1 MAFKLEQLNLGPLK
15 LDFTDTTQRR
25 EQTKKSKDLLSRLGL
40 DAIRMAQEQTKIEKQ
55 ESDLGKGIFGRD
67 PINKTYKYDNVARPD
82 LDDSLRKDI
91 SNQAGRLQP
100 EFRLP
105 VEQGLR
111 AAENLDSSMQYKTDI
126 VNKNLSD
133 MQNNS
138 GLAAQVNN
146 IIGSDLSDKDK
157 VENLY
162 KLYNANKYINKEDTS
177 QTKNYNDQ
185 VGFLTNNKTFSTF
198 NQVIGQR
205 NQFQP
210 NLIEGILGQAGGD
223 VASLLAKGQ
232 SAKSY
237 VNYGVYNF
245 NIDEVKADVKAA
257 GINENALERNKTYMD
272 SEARITDYM
281 VPGMVDDKGKP
292 VEMVFDQL
300 TNSAFVTEYLKTE
313 FNPDYSFED
322 AINNIA
328 DYILIDASKRG
339 VDLTLPDADGMTR
352 EKALSLAQVKLS
364 EVGEYIDASMQNAY
378 DRYQTETKDNKITQD
393 EFFATSRKQLEDM
406 YTTGEGYVKS
416 KRAAQNIANDQTLRN
431 YGTQYGNLTS
441 KFEEL
446 VGGFAPEGQEQ
457 AFDEIFVEKFGYS
470 YSEAFEKILL
480 EGDVSSVVNFVETA
494 GRTLGL
500 EGEQLTSFVKEIAV
514 DPDMGT
520 FLTGRDNIKTQVMGK
535 IKPLPSGLE
544 DTYGGYHRLS
554 NQGHFSDDE
563 NIFNTIRNELYGTE
577 KTKMIEGLYGSEDQS
592 IKSLISALEDT
603 IQEKRQ
609 GLDEGLQIGGGGIDL
624 ETVEAQEEL
633 ATLASS
639 MDVDLNDTDT
649 ISQMAS
655 VISAT
660 LPTLQANNIDLS
672 TFLDKLLENNKVPGE
687 ELNRYKN
694 AIVKEISF
702 V

>member
-1 MAFKLEQLNLGPLK
+1 MGFKLEQLNLGPLK
-15 LDFTDTTQRR
+15 LDFTDTKQRR
-25 EQTKKSKDLLSRLGL
+25 EQAKKSKDLLSKLGL
-40 DAIRMAQEQTKIEKQ
+40 DAIRMAQEQTKIEQQ

-82 LDDSLRKDI
+82 LDDSLRDTI
-91 SNQAGRLQP
+91 REEAGQLKP

-105 VEQGLR
+105 VEQGLQS
-111 AAENLDSSMQYKTDI
+111 AEKLDSALQYKTDI
-126 VNKNLSD
+126 VNKNLLD
-133 MQNNS
+133 MQNNPA
-138 GLAAQVNN
+138 LASQVNN
-146 IIGSDLSDKDK
+146 IISSDLSDMDK
-157 VENLY
+157 VNNLY
-162 KLYNANKYINKEDTS
+162 KLYNANKYITKEDTS

-185 VGFLTNNKTFSTF
+185 VGFLTNNRTFSTF
-198 NQVIGQR
+198 NKVISQR

-210 NLIEGILGQAGGD
+210 NILEGLIPGQQGSD
-223 VASLLAKGQ
+223 IASLLAKGQ
-232 SAKSY
+232 SAKSH

-245 NIDEVKADVKAA
+245 NIDEVKKDVKAA
-257 GINENALERNKTYMD
+257 GINETLVEKNKTYMD
-272 SEARITDYM
+272 SEAKILATEE
-281 VPGMVDDKGKP
+281 GGQ
-292 VEMVFDQL
+292 EMVFDQL
-300 TNSAFVTEYLKTE
+300 NNSAFVTEYLRTE
-313 FNPDYSFED
+313 FDSDYSFED
-322 AINNIA
+322 AVNNIA
-328 DYILIDASKRG
+328 DYILIESSKRG

-352 EKALSLAQVKLS
+352 EKAVSLARAKLK
-364 EVGEYIDASMQNAY
+364 EAGAYIDASMNNAY
-378 DRYQTETKDNKITQD
+378 KRYRTETKDTKITQD
-393 EFFATSRKQLEDM
+393 EFYATARKQLEDM
-406 YTTGEGYVKS
+406 YTTGQGYVKS

-446 VGGFAPEGQEQ
+446 VSGFAPEGLEQ

-480 EGDVSSVVNFVETA
+480 EGDASSVMNFVETA
-494 GRTLGL
+494 GKTLGL
-500 EGEQLTSFVKEIAV
+500 EGKQLTSFVKELSE
-514 DPDMGT
+514 DPDMVT
-520 FLTGRDNIKTQVMGK
+520 FLTGRNTIKTQVMGK

-544 DTYGGYHRLS
+544 DTYGGYHRLN

-577 KTKMIEGLYGSEDQS
+577 KNKMIEGLYGSEDQS

-609 GLDEGLQIGGGGIDL
+609 GLDEGLMIGGGEIDL
-624 ETVEAQEEL
+624 ETTEAQEEL
-633 ATLASS
+633 AALASS
-639 MDVDLNDTDT
+639 MDVDLTDTDT

>member
-40 DAIRMAQEQTKIEKQ
+40 DAVRMAQEQTKIEKQ

-91 SNQAGRLQP
+91 SNQAGNLAP

-126 VNKNLSD
+126 VNKNLFD
-133 MQNNS
+133 MQNNP

-185 VGFLTNNKTFSTF
+185 VGFLTNSKTFSTF

-210 NLIEGILGQAGGD
+210 NILEGILGQTGGD

-257 GINENALERNKTYMD
+257 GINKTLVEQNKTYMD
-272 SEARITDYM
+272 SEAKILAT
-281 VPGMVDDKGKP
+281 
-292 VEMVFDQL
+292 
-300 TNSAFVTEYLKTE
+300 AFVTEYLKTE

-352 EKALSLAQVKLS
+352 EKAVSLARAKLT
-364 EVGEYIDASMQNAY
+364 EAGAYIDASMQNAY
-378 DRYQTETKDNKITQD
+378 KRYQTETKDNKITQD

-470 YSEAFEKILL
+470 YTEAFEKILL

>member
-1 MAFKLEQLNLGPLK
+1 MGFKLEQLNLGPLK
-15 LDFTDTTQRR
+15 LDFTDTKQRR
-25 EQTKKSKDLLSRLGL
+25 EQAKKSKDLLSKLGL
-40 DAIRMAQEQTKIEKQ
+40 DAIRMAQEQTKIEQQ

-82 LDDSLRKDI
+82 LDDSLRDTI
-91 SNQAGRLQP
+91 REEAGQLKP

-105 VEQGLR
+105 VEQGLQS
-111 AAENLDSSMQYKTDI
+111 AEKLDSALQYKTDI
-126 VNKNLSD
+126 VNKNLLD
-133 MQNNS
+133 MQNNPA
-138 GLAAQVNN
+138 LASQVNN
-146 IIGSDLSDKDK
+146 IISSDLSDMDK
-157 VENLY
+157 VNNLY
-162 KLYNANKYINKEDTS
+162 KLYNANKYITKEDTS

-198 NQVIGQR
+198 NKVIGQR

-210 NLIEGILGQAGGD
+210 SILEGLIPGQQGSD
-223 VASLLAKGQ
+223 IASLLAKGQ

-245 NIDEVKADVKAA
+245 NIDEVKKDVKAA
-257 GINENALERNKTYMD
+257 GINETLVEKNKTYMD
-272 SEARITDYM
+272 SEAKILATEE
-281 VPGMVDDKGKP
+281 GGQ
-292 VEMVFDQL
+292 EMVFDQL
-300 TNSAFVTEYLKTE
+300 NNSAFVTEYLRTE
-313 FNPDYSFED
+313 FDSDYSFED
-322 AINNIA
+322 AVNNIA
-328 DYILIDASKRG
+328 DYILIESSKRG

-352 EKALSLAQVKLS
+352 EKAVSLARAKLT
-364 EVGEYIDASMQNAY
+364 EAGAYIDASMNNAY
-378 DRYQTETKDNKITQD
+378 KRYRTETKDTKITQD
-393 EFFATSRKQLEDM
+393 EFYATARKQLEDM
-406 YTTGEGYVKS
+406 YTTGQGYVKS

-446 VGGFAPEGQEQ
+446 VSGFAPEGLEQ

-480 EGDVSSVVNFVETA
+480 EGDASSVMNFVETA
-494 GRTLGL
+494 GKTLGL
-500 EGEQLTSFVKEIAV
+500 EGKQLTSFVKELSE
-514 DPDMGT
+514 DPDMTT
-520 FLTGRDNIKTQVMGK
+520 FLVGRNTIKTQVMGK

-544 DTYGGYHRLS
+544 DTYGGYHRLN

-577 KTKMIEGLYGSEDQS
+577 KNKMIEGLYGSEDQS

-609 GLDEGLQIGGGGIDL
+609 GLDEGLMIGGGEIDL
-624 ETVEAQEEL
+624 ETTEAQEEL
-633 ATLASS
+633 AALASS
-639 MDVDLNDTDT
+639 MDVDLTDTDT

>member
-1 MAFKLEQLNLGPLK
+1 MGFKLEQLNLGPLK
-15 LDFTDTTQRR
+15 LDFTDTKQRR
-25 EQTKKSKDLLSRLGL
+25 EQAKKSKDLLSKLGL
-40 DAIRMAQEQTKIEKQ
+40 DAIRMAQEQTKIEQQ

-82 LDDSLRKDI
+82 LDDSLRDTI
-91 SNQAGRLQP
+91 REEAGQLKP

-105 VEQGLR
+105 VEQGLQS
-111 AAENLDSSMQYKTDI
+111 AEKLDSALQYKTDI
-126 VNKNLSD
+126 VNKNLLD
-133 MQNNS
+133 MQNNPA
-138 GLAAQVNN
+138 LASQVNN
-146 IIGSDLSDKDK
+146 IISSDLSDMDK
-157 VENLY
+157 VNNLY
-162 KLYNANKYINKEDTS
+162 KLYNANKYITKEDTS

-185 VGFLTNNKTFSTF
+185 VGFLTNNRTFSTF
-198 NQVIGQR
+198 NKVIGQR

-210 NLIEGILGQAGGD
+210 SILEGLIPGQQGSD
-223 VASLLAKGQ
+223 IASLLAKGQ

-245 NIDEVKADVKAA
+245 NIDEVKKDVKAA
-257 GINENALERNKTYMD
+257 GINETLVEKNKTYMD
-272 SEARITDYM
+272 SEAKILATEE
-281 VPGMVDDKGKP
+281 GGQ
-292 VEMVFDQL
+292 EMVFDQL
-300 TNSAFVTEYLKTE
+300 NNSAFVTEYLRTE
-313 FNPDYSFED
+313 FDSDYSFED
-322 AINNIA
+322 AVNNIA
-328 DYILIDASKRG
+328 DYILIESSKRG

-352 EKALSLAQVKLS
+352 EKAVSLARAKLT
-364 EVGEYIDASMQNAY
+364 EAGAYIDASMNNAY
-378 DRYQTETKDNKITQD
+378 KRYRTETKDTKITQD
-393 EFFATSRKQLEDM
+393 EFYATARKQLEDM
-406 YTTGEGYVKS
+406 YTTGQGYVKS

-446 VGGFAPEGQEQ
+446 VSGFAPEGLEQ

-480 EGDVSSVVNFVETA
+480 EGDASSVMNFVETA
-494 GRTLGL
+494 GKTLGL
-500 EGEQLTSFVKEIAV
+500 EGKQLTSFVKELSE
-514 DPDMGT
+514 DPDMTT
-520 FLTGRDNIKTQVMGK
+520 FLVGRNTIKTQVMGK

-544 DTYGGYHRLS
+544 DTYGGYHRLN

-577 KTKMIEGLYGSEDQS
+577 KNKMIEGLYGSEDQS

-609 GLDEGLQIGGGGIDL
+609 GLDEGLMIGGGEIDL
-624 ETVEAQEEL
+624 ETTEAQEEL
-633 ATLASS
+633 AALASS
-639 MDVDLNDTDT
+639 MDVDLTDTDT

>member
-1 MAFKLEQLNLGPLK
+1 MGFKLEQLNLGPLK
-15 LDFTDTTQRR
+15 IDFTDTKQRR
-25 EQTKKSKDLLSRLGL
+25 EQAKKSKDLLSKLGL
-40 DAIRMAQEQTKIEKQ
+40 DAVRMAQEQTKIEKQ

-82 LDDSLRKDI
+82 LDDSLRDTIKEE
-91 SNQAGRLQP
+91 AGELKP

-105 VEQGLR
+105 VEQGLHS
-111 AAENLDSSMQYKTDI
+111 AEQLDSALQYKTDI
-126 VNKNLSD
+126 VNKNLFD
-133 MQNNS
+133 MQNNPA
-138 GLAAQVNN
+138 LASQVNN
-146 IIGSDLSDKDK
+146 IISSDLSDMDK
-157 VENLY
+157 VNQLY
-162 KLYNANKYINKEDTS
+162 KLYTANKYINKEDTS
-177 QTKNYNDQ
+177 QTDNYNKQ

-198 NQVIGQR
+198 NKVIGQR

-210 NLIEGILGQAGGD
+210 SILEGLLGQESGGD

-245 NIDEVKADVKAA
+245 NIDEVKKDVKAA
-257 GINENALERNKTYMD
+257 GINETLVEKNKTYMD
-272 SEARITDYM
+272 SEAKILATEE
-281 VPGMVDDKGKP
+281 GGQ
-292 VEMVFDQL
+292 EMVFDQL
-300 TNSAFVTEYLKTE
+300 NNSAFVTEYLRTE
-313 FNPDYSFED
+313 FDSDYSFED
-322 AINNIA
+322 AVNNIA
-328 DYILIDASKRG
+328 DYILIESSKRG

-352 EKALSLAQVKLS
+352 EKAVSLARAKL
-364 EVGEYIDASMQNAY
+364 EEAGAYIDASMNNAY
-378 DRYQTETKDNKITQD
+378 DRYQTETKDTKITKD
-393 EFFATSRKQLEDM
+393 EFYATARKQLEDM
-406 YTTGEGYVKS
+406 YTTGQGYVKS

-446 VGGFAPEGQEQ
+446 VSGFAPEGLEQ
-457 AFDEIFVEKFGYS
+457 AFDDIFVEKFGYS
-470 YSEAFEKILL
+470 YAEAFEKILL
-480 EGDVSSVVNFVETA
+480 EGDASSVMNFVETA

-500 EGEQLTSFVKEIAV
+500 EGKQLTSFVKELSE
-514 DPDMGT
+514 DPDMAT
-520 FLTGRDNIKTQVMGK
+520 FLIGRDTIKTQVMGK

-544 DTYGGYHRLS
+544 DTYGGYHRLN

-577 KTKMIEGLYGSEDQS
+577 KNKMIEGLYGSEDQS
-592 IKSLISALEDT
+592 IKALISALEDT

-609 GLDEGLQIGGGGIDL
+609 GLEEGLMIGGEGIDL
-624 ETVEAQEEL
+624 ETVDAQEEL
-633 ATLASS
+633 AALASS

-649 ISQMAS
+649 ITQMAS

>member
-1 MAFKLEQLNLGPLK
+1 MGFKLEQLNLGPLK
-15 LDFTDTTQRR
+15 LDFTDTKQRR
-25 EQTKKSKDLLSRLGL
+25 EQAKKSKDLLSKLGL
-40 DAIRMAQEQTKIEKQ
+40 DAIRMAQEQTKIEQQ

-82 LDDSLRKDI
+82 LDDSLRDTI
-91 SNQAGRLQP
+91 REEAGQLKP

-105 VEQGLR
+105 VEQGLQS
-111 AAENLDSSMQYKTDI
+111 AEKLDSALQYKTDI
-126 VNKNLSD
+126 VNKNLLD
-133 MQNNS
+133 MQNNPA
-138 GLAAQVNN
+138 LASQVNN
-146 IIGSDLSDKDK
+146 IISSDLSDMDK
-157 VENLY
+157 VNNLY
-162 KLYNANKYINKEDTS
+162 KLYNANKYITKEDTS

-185 VGFLTNNKTFSTF
+185 VGFLTNNRTFSTF
-198 NQVIGQR
+198 NKVISQR

-210 NLIEGILGQAGGD
+210 NILEGLIPGQQGSD
-223 VASLLAKGQ
+223 IASLLAKGQ

-245 NIDEVKADVKAA
+245 NIDEVKKDVKAA
-257 GINENALERNKTYMD
+257 GINETLVEKNKTYMD
-272 SEARITDYM
+272 SEAKILATEE
-281 VPGMVDDKGKP
+281 GGQ
-292 VEMVFDQL
+292 EMVFDQL
-300 TNSAFVTEYLKTE
+300 NNSAFVTEYLRTE
-313 FNPDYSFED
+313 FDSDYSFED
-322 AINNIA
+322 AVNNIA
-328 DYILIDASKRG
+328 DYILIESSKRG

-352 EKALSLAQVKLS
+352 EKAVSLARAKLT
-364 EVGEYIDASMQNAY
+364 EAGAYIDASMNNAY
-378 DRYQTETKDNKITQD
+378 KRYRTETKDTKITQD
-393 EFFATSRKQLEDM
+393 EFYATARKQLEDM
-406 YTTGEGYVKS
+406 YTTGQGYVKS

-446 VGGFAPEGQEQ
+446 VSGFAPEGLEQ

-480 EGDVSSVVNFVETA
+480 EGDASSVMNFVETA
-494 GRTLGL
+494 GKTLGL
-500 EGEQLTSFVKEIAV
+500 EGKQLTSFVKELSE
-514 DPDMGT
+514 DPDMTT
-520 FLTGRDNIKTQVMGK
+520 FLVGRNTIKTQVMGK

-544 DTYGGYHRLS
+544 DTYGGYHRLN

-577 KTKMIEGLYGSEDQS
+577 KNKMIEGLYGSEDQS

-609 GLDEGLQIGGGGIDL
+609 GLDEGLMIGGGEIDL
-624 ETVEAQEEL
+624 ETTEAQEEL
-633 ATLASS
+633 AALASS
-639 MDVDLNDTDT
+639 MDVDLTDTDT